1 MKKFAKLNE
10 FEFYSVCSKEPTD
23 LCKQEN
29 DINMLALR
37 R

>member
-1 MKKFAKLNE
+1 MKNSAKLNE
-10 FEFYSVCSKEPTD
+10 FEFYLICSKEPTD

-29 DINMLALR
+29 DINMLILR